1 MEHRTFRAMGTSIE
15 LFVDTT
21 CCVDEALDRAEAEFH
36 RLEAILSRFRE
47 DSDLSRLNHAGE
59 IEACSDL
66 LRRDGVGAL
75 RPASR
80 RGGRFDPT
88 VHDAIV
94 AAGYDRTFDSVLPD
108 GPLAATATPCGG
120 KVMISGSRIALGSDV
135 RLDFGGIGKG
145 FAVERAAQLL
155 ATAGPCLV
163 SAGGDLAVRDGAWPI
178 GVQTAD
184 GWLTLELTS
193 GGLATSGRDRRRWL
207 RAGRE
212 LHHLIDPTTGTSAEG
227 DLLRASVVAPDAIA
241 AEVWAKALFLA
252 GGAAAAA
259 EADARGIPAVLV
271 TTGGRDAARGRA
283 AGEDR
288 RSGSS
293 REQAD

>member
-1 MEHRTFRAMGTSIE
+1 MEHRAFRAMGTSIE

-21 CCVDEALDRAEAEFH
+21 YCADEALDRAEAEFH
-36 RLEAILSRFRE
+36 RLEVILSRFRE
-47 DSDLSRLNHAGE
+47 DSDLSRLNHVGE
-59 IEACSDL
+59 IEACPDL
-66 LRRDGVGAL
+66 LRVTELAL
-75 RPASR
+75 AAREET
-80 RGGRFDPT
+80 GGRFDPT

-94 AAGYDRTFDSVLPD
+94 AAGYDRTFDSVAPD

-120 KVMISGSRIALGSDV
+120 EVMVSGSRIVLGSGV

-155 ATAGPCLV
+155 ARAGPCLV

-184 GWLTLELTS
+184 GWLTLQLTS

-271 TTGGRDAARGRA
+271 TTGGRTQL
-283 AGEDR
+283 AG
-288 RSGSS
+288 GL
-293 REQAD
+293 A